1 MFSRSRV
8 VTAIGRPALAHPAP
22 PPRLPTEIWLGG
34 IGAIAVCLGG
44 FSVADIPRNHPGL
57 QDVGLDAITYGHG
70 KTLGAIVFWLGV
82 ALMVFAWMRVGRR
95 LCAPVAGDPLLS
107 LTTLRW
113 TVIGWAAPLCV
124 TVPLFS
130 RDVYAYL
137 GQGVVFAAGFDP
149 YADGPAHHPGPV
161 LDSMAQVWASTTAPY
176 GPMFMAI
183 TRGVVAVSGE
193 HVLTGV
199 WLMRLVLLP
208 GLLLSLWAVPRLAT
222 HFGASPEVGVWLAL
236 LNPMVLIHLVGGPH
250 VELLMMGVL
259 AAGLVLTVAGRHISG
274 LAVLGL
280 AVSIKVTAGVA
291 IPFVVW
297 IWLSH
302 IRSERKVTGGDVA
315 RVFAVV
321 IAVPV
326 AVFAAWTAA
335 LGLGLGWLTGLGWAD
350 QIINWFTLPT
360 AAAHLVTLVAAPF
373 TSLNLWPVLTV
384 TRAMGAVCLAIILVA
399 LWWRH
404 RADER
409 SAIAGLAWAMLAVL
423 LLEPSTL
430 PWYYT
435 WVLVVAVA
443 FTLPGWVRAVVV
455 GVSTFML
462 IVFQPDDSIVFYKL
476 PEVALAAALS
486 LLAAISLLRPDPL
499 RLGALARRLW
509 GAEPGGSRR

>member
-1 MFSRSRV
+1 MTASEAPVRSAPTRRPLSADLRV
-8 VTAIGRPALAHPAP
+8 GL
-22 PPRLPTEIWLGG
+22 LGS
-34 IGAIAVCLGG
+34 ILVCLGG

-57 QDVGLDAITYGHG
+57 SSLGLDAITYGHG
-70 KTLGAIVFWLGV
+70 KTLGAIVFWVGV
-82 ALMVFAWMRVGRR
+82 AAMIFAWVRLGRQ
-95 LCAPVAGDPLLS
+95 LCNPAIPDSHTPSVA
-107 LTTLRW
+107 TLRW
-113 TVIGWAAPLCV
+113 TVLGWSVPLCL

-137 GQGVVFAAGFDP
+137 GQGAVFVAGFDP

-183 TRGVVAVSGE
+183 TRGVAEVSGG

-208 GLLLSLWAVPRLAT
+208 GLLLSLWAIPRLAT
-222 HFGASPEVGVWLAL
+222 HFGASPKAGLWLAL

-259 AAGLVLTVAGRHISG
+259 AAGLALTVQGRHVAG
-274 LAVLGL
+274 LTVLGL

-291 IPFVVW
+291 IPFVLW

-302 IRSERKVTGGDVA
+302 IRSQRPVTPTDVA
-315 RVFAVV
+315 RVLAVV

-360 AAAHLVTLVAAPF
+360 AAAHLVTLLAAPF

-384 TRAMGAVCLAIILVA
+384 TRAIGAVSLAIILVI
-399 LWWRH
+399 LWWRF
-404 RADER
+404 RRDER
-409 SAIAGLAWAMLAVL
+409 SAMAGLAWAMLAVL
-423 LLEPSTL
+423 ILEPSTL

-455 GVSTFML
+455 GISTFML

-476 PEVALAAALS
+476 PEVLLAAALS
-486 LLAAISLLRPDPL
+486 VLAAVSLVHPDPL
-499 RLGALARRLW
+499 RLGQGARRLW
-509 GAEPGGSRR
+509 GRS